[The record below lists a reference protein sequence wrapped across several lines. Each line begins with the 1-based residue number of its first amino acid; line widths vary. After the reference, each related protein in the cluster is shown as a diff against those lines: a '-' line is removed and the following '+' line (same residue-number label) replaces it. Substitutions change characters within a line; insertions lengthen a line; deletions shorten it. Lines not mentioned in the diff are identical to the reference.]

1 MLRAIDIAR
10 YLIQLS
16 YRPDSPEESDLLCPL
31 RLQKLLYYVQG
42 WSLALRGRPA
52 FDDEIEAWTL
62 GPVVPE
68 IYWQFKPVG
77 ALVIVPAQAGEQAIL
92 PSSDARLVEV
102 VWREYGKYSASELI
116 RRTHAERP
124 WTSARTGLAAT
135 AKSSAV
141 VSKESLA
148 SFFGDE
154 VRKHHLG
161 AIDPREAWA
170 AMEDLDRDNGVP
182 ADELFPELL
191 AECPG

>member
-68 IYWQFKPVG
+68 IYRQFKPVG
-77 ALVIVPAQAGEQAIL
+77 ALVIVPAQAGEPAEL
-92 PSSDARLVEV
+92 SSSDAKFVEV
-102 VWREYGKYSASELI
+102 
-116 RRTHAERP
+116 
-124 WTSARTGLAAT
+124 
-135 AKSSAV
+135 
-141 VSKESLA
+141 
-148 SFFGDE
+148 
-154 VRKHHLG
+154 
-161 AIDPREAWA
+161 
-170 AMEDLDRDNGVP
+170 
-182 ADELFPELL
+182 
-191 AECPG
+191 